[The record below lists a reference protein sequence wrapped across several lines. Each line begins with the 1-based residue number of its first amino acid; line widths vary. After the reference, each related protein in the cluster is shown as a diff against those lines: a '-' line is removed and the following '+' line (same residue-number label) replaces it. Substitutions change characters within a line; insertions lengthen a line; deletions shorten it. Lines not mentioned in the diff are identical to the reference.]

1 MLMKDA
7 NILRERYERR
17 LREIPDPDGIVAQ
30 CVRSFIEAID
40 DLPEIEVKSA
50 DEYESLLRRFR
61 HLMQSDYIAIF
72 DAVNSKGEYVQDIA
86 QAGKMIKSSAHGDWV
101 LIGATLNGVSKWQ
114 CTCCGFIVRV
124 EGMRRPMT
132 KSCPACAAIIDGCTY
147 EPNYS
152 PFDGNA
158 MTQAEYF
165 GLKDGGDEK

>member
-7 NILRERYERR
+7 NILRERYKRR
-17 LREIPDPDGIVAQ
+17 LQEIPNPDGIVAQ

-61 HLMQSDYIAIF
+61 HLIQSDYIRSF
-72 DAVNSKGEYVQDIA
+72 DELGSDGKYKRDIA
-86 QAGKMIKSSAHGDWV
+86 EAG
-101 LIGATLNGVSKWQ
+101 L
-114 CTCCGFIVRV
+114 F
-124 EGMRRPMT
+124 RPQIF
-132 KSCPACAAIIDGCTY
+132 SVGLVCSDD
-147 EPNYS
+147 PNCS

-165 GLKDGGDEK
+165 GLNGGGGKP